1 MYWNKRLWFNS
12 HNNLEKIL
20 ALVPFYFYLFT
31 MKKNLKNFVIDVDGV
46 MTTGHFIYTSAGKV
60 MKIFGPDDNDA
71 LKLISQYLTIHF
83 VTGDS
88 RGFDIS
94 QRRIE
99 HDMGQ
104 KLDLVST
111 VGRIDWI
118 KSHYDVTQ
126 TVYMGDGIFDHYV
139 MSEVAY
145 SIAPSNGDRTAQEAA
160 DYVTERSGGDRAVA
174 EAVLHLLSTFFEPYD
189 ATRPLPNNLVF
200 SGRWKT

>member
-1 MYWNKRLWFNS
+1 M
-12 HNNLEKIL
+12 KIQ
-20 ALVPFYFYLFT
+20 
-31 MKKNLKNFVIDVDGV
+31 LKNFVIDVDGV
-46 MTTGHFIYTSAGKV
+46 MTSGHFIYTSAGKV
-60 MKIFGPDDNDA
+60 MKVFGPDDNDA
-71 LKLISQYLTIHF
+71 LKLISPYLNIHF

-88 RGFDIS
+88 KGFAIS

-111 VGRIDWI
+111 VGRVDWI
-118 KSHYDVTQ
+118 KNHYDISQ

-145 SIAPSNGDRTAQEAA
+145 SIAPSNGDRTAKETA

-189 ATRPLPNNLVF
+189 VTRPLPNNLTF